1 MTIQSIINTLPEQ
14 AKRSVLYS
22 LVGSINS
29 SLVGTGASVVARL
42 TNDDYDIREL
52 SPQDVEQLLKELDSR
67 DDLITNVRRLA
78 RVGATL
84 RDQLIELTNDDE
96 QGTIS
101 GTLDFMT
108 RSDNPRGLDADLL
121 SKTLEA
127 AGITDVDTSHIE
139 SLHKMNQ
146 IQRAERL
153 AAQRGNIEWIIDQV
167 FVPPTTTEVI
177 RESSAPEDEEDGVSR
192 VYAREVHHDIDVE
205 LEELSEEM
213 RERLIEKAV
222 SALERARDN
231 AILGVLNRD
240 RRFSFSDLPLISGA
254 IEEMSDINVA
264 SAAPVTKKGKKK

>member
-1 MTIQSIINTLPEQ
+1 MTIQTIINTLPDQ

-29 SLVGTGASVVARL
+29 SLVGTGASVAARL
-42 TNDDYDIREL
+42 QNDDYDIREL

-84 RDQLIELTNDDE
+84 RDQLIELTNDDD
-96 QGTIS
+96 QGAIS

-108 RSDNPRGLDADLL
+108 RSDNTRSLDADLL

-127 AGITDVDTSHIE
+127 AGISNVDTSHIE
-139 SLHKMNQ
+139 SMHKMNQ

-167 FVPPTTTEVI
+167 FVPPTATEII
-177 RESSAPEDEEDGVSR
+177 RDASDPEDEDDGVSR
-192 VYAREVHHDIDVE
+192 VYAREIHHDVDVE
-205 LEELSEEM
+205 LEELNEEM
-213 RERLIEKAV
+213 RERLIEKAI

-240 RRFSFSDLPLISGA
+240 RRFSFSDLPIINGA
-254 IEEMSDINVA
+254 LTELNAIDVA
-264 SAAPVTKKGKKK
+264 SAAPVTKTSKKK